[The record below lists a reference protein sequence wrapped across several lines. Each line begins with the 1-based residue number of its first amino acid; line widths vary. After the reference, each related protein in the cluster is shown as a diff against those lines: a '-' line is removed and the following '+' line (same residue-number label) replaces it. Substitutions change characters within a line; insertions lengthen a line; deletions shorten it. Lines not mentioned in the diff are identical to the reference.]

1 MASVFPDTMQIHE
14 TGDTWPVLARNGTYI
29 QGINQG
35 MFGPRGM
42 RRARG
47 SSRPRHL
54 NREKIPFPTNS
65 LNAQKGPSKWDCEVY
80 IPSNLRDRP
89 GHRLGNHTTPRLSL
103 LLPAFALFLLALA
116 AVGALISSFPH
127 LEVLRVSCTL
137 GVYFLLPNQLRR
149 FARLHEERLFHAVG
163 RRPPA

>member
-1 MASVFPDTMQIHE
+1 MRCQHSQHEPSVEIQEAVRCQWSLQGSDTPEFQPDTKSESTRRRCVASTRESSPSVQIHE
-14 TGDTWPVLARNGTYI
+14 TGGTWPVLARNGTYI

-47 SSRPRHL
+47 SSLPRHL

-80 IPSNLRDRP
+80 IPPNLRDRP
-89 GHRLGNHTTPRLSL
+89 GHRLGNHTTP
-103 LLPAFALFLLALA
+103 
-116 AVGALISSFPH
+116 
-127 LEVLRVSCTL
+127 
-137 GVYFLLPNQLRR
+137 
-149 FARLHEERLFHAVG
+149 
-163 RRPPA
+163 